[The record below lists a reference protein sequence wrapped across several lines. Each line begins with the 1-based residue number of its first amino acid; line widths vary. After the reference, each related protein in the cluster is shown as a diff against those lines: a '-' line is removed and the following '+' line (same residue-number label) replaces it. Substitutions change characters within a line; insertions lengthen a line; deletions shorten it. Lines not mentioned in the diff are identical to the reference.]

1 MDLAAVSAALMVS
14 LASDNFLA
22 GAKFPPASLRAQ
34 RKLCEPCARSEA
46 EALLAGD
53 HLFDSR
59 QRVPVG
65 GQESQHVPAGYAAP
79 VVDPVIT
86 GLFSDRSGVTPRVL
100 TAPSLKCTQHQ
111 RKGDHQSS
119 VVAALV
125 ACQEHG
131 TSVS

>member
-1 MDLAAVSAALMVS
+1 MAIGVCPRHSTEMPCGAMHHTAFRPLAAE
-14 LASDNFLA
+14 FLIHP
-22 GAKFPPASLRAQ
+22 FRI
-34 RKLCEPCARSEA
+34 
-46 EALLAGD
+46 LLTGD

-65 GQESQHVPAGYAAP
+65 GQESQHVPAGYAAS

-111 RKGDHQSS
+111 RK
-119 VVAALV
+119 
-125 ACQEHG
+125 
-131 TSVS
+131 